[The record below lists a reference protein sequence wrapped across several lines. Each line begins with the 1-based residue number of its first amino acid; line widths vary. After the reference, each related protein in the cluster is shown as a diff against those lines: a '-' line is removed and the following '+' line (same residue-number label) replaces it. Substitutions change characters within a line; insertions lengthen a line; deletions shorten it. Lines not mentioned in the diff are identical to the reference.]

1 MIDTTKLLQRSSEKS
16 STSSVKMAMNIRVI
30 KKDFKRI
37 DDTLKERLVLS
48 KVRAGILRE
57 QSERMKRREKESALE
72 KRKDDDGTDFDPT
85 KEPKKTGG
93 RGGLLT
99 ALFAGLIGGIGF
111 IVIKAIPLF
120 KALFKTLNT
129 IAKPIILLVRSIG
142 NLITGIKNKLFPAV
156 GDLEDK
162 ERKGRKDI
170 KELPDRVKRVADDL
184 EFLAG
189 AMVFNTVLGM
199 IFTGVGAGKVKN
211 IVNAA
216 RSKKLLTGA
225 SAVKIQKQLVGQKK
239 VATTTAAKELVEA
252 RDMVVP
258 RTKFLGGEG
267 FQEAVAGRKIIKKIS
282 NEVKEES
289 VELVE
294 QGVKTVT
301 KGFSA
306 TKITDKN
313 INKILENLSSGRPL
327 VTNLQG
333 MKDASGAITTV
344 PGMKKFQFSE
354 AARQAG
360 KIASGEV
367 GASAF
372 IDPAQR
378 QFVRDGRKIT
388 KTTSGL
394 GDASRI
400 MSRMPDNILAT
411 LNRKT
416 RAYVNT
422 TNSVKRE
429 RLYNE
434 IASILRQS
442 GADQKGVNNYFSNV
456 IQINKPKITN
466 KAFQQLD
473 IFQENKRLFQGVGP
487 FTAPTIPKA
496 ATTIA
501 KNTTKGFTKTT
512 LKQTLGAVPLL
523 GDLAVLLLDI
533 YVFKE
538 IPARAGFK
546 TIGSIIGS
554 VIGGIL
560 AALIAAATGGTG
572 AILIPAL
579 TILGGIGGDVL
590 GGMLYDMLDRNY
602 DEYGPFKKPTNFK
615 STSASDIGRA
625 GLSGGIKGNTI
636 GKPVKDAA
644 GRIGK
649 GVFENKGGPEFLFD
663 HDTYMAFNKEYPG
676 LFESVN
682 LAEGEDSINILRK
695 RLSYEKKSI
704 RTKMIPI
711 EIPMVA
717 KNTTQDEGSII
728 INKKEETSLLAM
740 NVQTLYRRS

>member
-16 STSSVKMAMNIRVI
+16 STPSVKMAMNIRVI

-57 QSERMKRREKESALE
+57 QSERMRRREKESALE

-85 KEPKKTGG
+85 EKPKKTGG

-120 KALFKTLNT
+120 KTLFKTLKI
-129 IAKPIILLVRSIG
+129 IAKPIILLVRGIS

-162 ERKGRKDI
+162 ERKGKKDI
-170 KELPDRVKRVADDL
+170 KDLPNRANEVAKNL
-184 EFLAG
+184 EFLAN
-189 AMVFNTVLGM
+189 AMIFNTVLGM
-199 IFTGVGAGKVKN
+199 IFTGVGAGKVKS

-225 SAVKIQKQLVGQKK
+225 SAVKIQKQLVGRKK
-239 VATTTAAKELVEA
+239 VATTTAARELVEA

-258 RTKFLGGEG
+258 RTQFLGGEG
-267 FQEAVAGRKIIKKIS
+267 FQESVAGRKIIKKIS

-294 QGVKTVT
+294 QGVKTAT

-333 MKDASGAITTV
+333 MKDASKAKTTV
-344 PGMKKFQFSE
+344 RDMTKSVTGDPF
-354 AARQAG
+354 
-360 KIASGEV
+360 
-367 GASAF
+367 AF
-372 IDPAQR
+372 LAQDE
-378 QFVRDGRKIT
+378 FVRKGRKIS
-388 KTTSGL
+388 KTTSQL
-394 GDASRI
+394 SDAGRV
-400 MSRMPDNILAT
+400 MSRMPDTILAT

-416 RAYVNT
+416 RAYVST

-434 IASILRQS
+434 IADILRKS
-442 GADQKGVNNYFSNV
+442 GADQKGINNYFDKV
-456 IQINKPKITN
+456 IQVNRPKITS
-466 KAFQQLD
+466 KSFQQLD
-473 IFQENKRLFQGVGP
+473 LLQDNKRLFQGVGP
-487 FTAPTIPKA
+487 FTAPVIPKTA
-496 ATTIA
+496 VTSAKTATRTA
-501 KNTTKGFTKTT
+501 VKGFTKQT
-512 LKQTLGAVPLL
+512 LRQTLGAVPLL

-538 IPARAGFK
+538 IPARAGYK

-554 VIGGIL
+554 VLGGL
-560 AALIAAATGGTG
+560 LGGLIAAGTAG
-572 AILIPAL
+572 SGVFLIPAL
-579 TILGGIGGDVL
+579 TILGGIGGDIL
-590 GGMLYDMLDRNY
+590 GGMLYDMLDKGY
-602 DEYGPFKKPTNFK
+602 DDYGPFTKPTKFK

-625 GLSGGIKGNTI
+625 GLSGGVKGSTI
-636 GKPVKDAA
+636 GKTVKDAA

-649 GVFENKGGPEFLFD
+649 GVFENKGGPEFMFD
-663 HDTYMAFNKEYPG
+663 NDTYMAFNKEFPG

-695 RLSYEKKSI
+695 RLSYEKKGG

-711 EIPMVA
+711 PIPMVA
-717 KNTTQDEGSII
+717 KNTTQDDGSII
-728 INKKEETSLLAM
+728 INKKEGASFLAM
-740 NVQTLYRRS
+740 NTQTLYRRS

>member
-1 MIDTTKLLQRSSEKS
+1 MIDTSKLLQRPSEKS
-16 STSSVKMAMNIRVI
+16 STPSVKMAMNIRVI

-37 DDTLKERLVLS
+37 DDTLRERLVLS
-48 KVRAGILRE
+48 KVRARILRE
-57 QSERMKRREKESALE
+57 QSERMRRREKESALE

-85 KEPKKTGG
+85 KKPKKTGG

-120 KALFKTLNT
+120 KALFKTLNI
-129 IAKPIILLVRSIG
+129 IAKPIILLVRGIG
-142 NLITGIKNKLFPAV
+142 KLITGIKSKLFPAV

-170 KELPDRVKRVADDL
+170 KELPDRVKQVADGL
-184 EFLAG
+184 ELLAG

-225 SAVKIQKQLVGQKK
+225 SAVKIQKQLVGRKK

-267 FQEAVAGRKIIKKIS
+267 FQESSVAGRKIIKKIS

-294 QGVKTVT
+294 QGVKTAT

-327 VTNLQG
+327 VTNLGG
-333 MKDASGAITTV
+333 MKDASKAKTTV
-344 PGMKKFQFSE
+344 RDMTKSVTGDPF
-354 AARQAG
+354 
-360 KIASGEV
+360 
-367 GASAF
+367 AF
-372 IDPAQR
+372 LAQDE
-378 QFVRDGRKIT
+378 FVRKGRIT
-388 KTTSGL
+388 KTASGL
-394 GDASRI
+394 GDSGRVL
-400 MSRMPDNILAT
+400 SRMSESSLSS

-416 RAYVNT
+416 SMFLRT

-434 IASILRQS
+434 IASILRQN
-442 GADQKGVNNYFSNV
+442 GANQQSINSYFNRV
-456 IQINKPKITN
+456 ITINKPNITS

-473 IFQENKRLFQGVGP
+473 IFQDNKRLFQGVGP
-487 FTAPTIPKA
+487 FTAPVIPKA
-496 ATTIA
+496 VTTSAKTATKTA
-501 KNTTKGFTKTT
+501 AKGFTKNT

-538 IPARAGFK
+538 IPARAGYK

-560 AALIAAATGGTG
+560 GALATAATGGTG
-572 AILIPAL
+572 VFLIPAL
-579 TILGGIGGDVL
+579 TILGGIGGDIL

-602 DEYGPFKKPTNFK
+602 DDYGPFKKPTNFK
-615 STSASDIGRA
+615 STSASDVSRA

-636 GKPVKDAA
+636 GKPIKDAA

-649 GVFENKGGPEFLFD
+649 GVFENKGDDEFLFD
-663 HDTYMAFNKEYPG
+663 NDTYMAFNKEFPG

-695 RLSYEKKSI
+695 RLSYEKKST

-711 EIPMVA
+711 PIPMVA
-717 KNTTQDEGSII
+717 KNTTQGEGSIL
-728 INKKEETSLLAM
+728 INKKEGTSLLAM